1 MKRCKLF
8 KNAAVRKLSLL
19 FSVFLS
25 IVTLKCLNETDV
37 SHLFDLFFS
46 WTVWLAVVFFATIFN
61 KQVVF
66 AKYEIQTSHESPPIN
81 HPVVGFPID
90 SI

>member
-25 IVTLKCLNETDV
+25 ILTLKCLNETDV

-46 WTVWLAVVFFATIFN
+46 WTTF
-61 KQVVF
+61 
-66 AKYEIQTSHESPPIN
+66 
-81 HPVVGFPID
+81 G
-90 SI
+90 